1 MTMIKNT
8 YAVGCCVIAGV
19 MLGGAL
25 TACVSQKPKS
35 QPTIQPT
42 AKPKP
47 KIALVL
53 GGGGGKGF
61 AHIGVL
67 NALHD
72 NGVYPDIVIGAS
84 AGALVGALYAH
95 KADLTQVN
103 RYASFFVL
111 SDIVDFSPTRLSLTH
126 QGLFSTDKLSGYTNH
141 IVQNTPIE
149 KFAVRFGVVLTDV
162 QTKQPV
168 LFSKGDTGLLV
179 GASSAVPKIFV
190 APRIDDNGKSAKYG
204 KKYADSGQ
212 SALVPARFAKQL
224 GADVVISVNLL
235 AYKAKPADIKGKRTQ
250 NAYQIGVLGQNYKI
264 DFDDLRRSKD
274 RLPKDSPPIINDVLG
289 VLQQTA
295 DTVVKK
301 LPSEFKMQVPYDV
314 NNPKSVLTLLE
325 TADMSDIDKQASDVI
340 IAPNLSQFS
349 VLDALDANND
359 SRQAMIKIGYDS
371 TIQKISDIKQ
381 KINQKTINN

>member
-1 MTMIKNT
+1 MIKNT
-8 YAVGCCVIAGV
+8 YAVGCCVIAGA

-72 NGVYPDIVIGAS
+72 NGVYPDIVIGSS
-84 AGALVGALYAH
+84 AGALVGASYAY

-103 RYASFFVL
+103 RYASSLVL
-111 SDIVDFSPTRLSLTH
+111 SDIASFSPSH

-141 IVQNTPIE
+141 IVQNMPIE

-204 KKYADSGQ
+204 KKYADGGQ

-235 AYKAKPADIKGKRTQ
+235 AYKAKSTDIKGKRTQ

-301 LPSEFKMQVPYDV
+301 LPSEFKMQVLYDV

-349 VLDALDANND
+349 VVDALDANND

-381 KINQKTINN
+381 KIN

>member
-1 MTMIKNT
+1 
-8 YAVGCCVIAGV
+8 

>member
-8 YAVGCCVIAGV
+8 YAVGCCVIAGA

-72 NGVYPDIVIGAS
+72 NGVYPDIVIGSS
-84 AGALVGALYAH
+84 AGALVGASYAY

-103 RYASFFVL
+103 RYASSLVL
-111 SDIVDFSPTRLSLTH
+111 SDIASFSPSH

-141 IVQNTPIE
+141 IVQNMPIE

-204 KKYADSGQ
+204 KKYADGGQ

-235 AYKAKPADIKGKRTQ
+235 AYKAKSTDIKGKRTQ

-301 LPSEFKMQVPYDV
+301 LPSEFKMQVLYDV

-349 VLDALDANND
+349 VVDALDANND

-381 KINQKTINN
+381 KIN